1 MRVPRPK
8 TRLAQAAAP
17 VLAGIGVIAVIGL
30 ALWGVA
36 AVASGNA
43 DKVRLGA
50 PTFQVGRAD
59 RLADTVTKGGP
70 LLFPGLVGPA
80 GRRPVGLDHRGGNDA
95 DGWRVFSLV
104 PRGSAADCLVTQ
116 DPRTKLL
123 TECAGHVVDVADLPD
138 APGVTVTVTAKGV
151 VVLDLTP

>member
-36 AVASGNA
+36 VVASGNA

-80 GRRPVGLDHRGGNDA
+80 GRVVAFEPDPKNLSYLHRHLARNA
-95 DGWRVFSLV
+95 I
-104 PRGSAADCLVTQ
+104 AN
-116 DPRTKLL
+116 
-123 TECAGHVVDVADLPD
+123 
-138 APGVTVTVTAKGV
+138 VTVVGEQLPLAQR
-151 VVLDLTP
+151 